1 MTTIVLY
8 PITDQGLIK
17 ASIELMQAEIPF
29 KYIISCIQ
37 IGYWPHIN
45 DFLLLRK
52 RLTEV
57 TVKVEEL

>member
-8 PITDQGLIK
+8 PTTDQGLVK
-17 ASIELMQAEIPF
+17 AAIELMQAMIPF
-29 KYIISCIQ
+29 KYTTACIQ